1 MKTFKD
7 LKVTD
12 ALYIVRDDGFFCVC
26 KVVRMSCL
34 GIITRIY
41 YDYADKY
48 TENNTVWYFDV
59 NMKMCD
65 EETSIEIALPGYVPF
80 VIYLNRDDI
89 LKELDERIENL
100 KKQKRKI
107 IKAL

>member
-12 ALYIVRDDGFFCVC
+12 ALYIICYDRCCYVC
-26 KVVRMSCL
+26 RVVGMKEI
-34 GIITRIY
+34 GIGITRIY
-41 YDYADKY
+41 YDYANKY
-48 TENNTVWYFDV
+48 TENNTVRYFDV

-65 EETSIEIALPGYVPF
+65 EDTSIELPGYCSF